1 MALLLAL
8 VVALTAGWFPH
19 VTHSAS
25 HHARI
30 AHPADTVGGMSG
42 G

>member
-19 VTHSAS
+19 AAHAAT
-25 HHARI
+25 HHAPI

>member
-1 MALLLAL
+1 MAILLAL

-19 VTHSAS
+19 SPQTSM
-25 HHARI
+25 HHHPTV
-30 AHPADTVGGMSG
+30 HPADTVGGMSG